1 MTTATKTNV
10 QQLATRFDDFSQELL
25 GFVRGCSDADWVKI
39 TPAEGWPVGVT
50 ARHVGVGH
58 YPLIEWVQLIVDGQ
72 PLPGVTMDGVN
83 QANDQHARE
92 HVNCTKAEVIEILST
107 NAAKTLDYWTSL
119 SDEDLE
125 RQSYLKL
132 FDTDISAGDLF
143 TALLIDIPTGHFESM
158 KAALQE

>member
-1 MTTATKTNV
+1 MTTVTNSNV
-10 QQLATRFDDFSQELL
+10 RQLANRFDAFSKELL
-25 GFVRGCSDADWVKI
+25 DFVQGCSDADWAKI

-50 ARHVGVGH
+50 ARHIGVGH
-58 YPLIEWVQLIVDGQ
+58 HPLVGWVQLIVEGQ
-72 PLPGVTMDGVN
+72 PLPGVTMDDVN

-92 HVNCTKAEVIEILST
+92 HANCTMAEVTEILEA
-107 NAAKTLDYWTSL
+107 NAAKALDYWNTL

-143 TALLIDIPTGHFESM
+143 TALLVDIPTGHFDSM
-158 KAALQE
+158 KAAVQE